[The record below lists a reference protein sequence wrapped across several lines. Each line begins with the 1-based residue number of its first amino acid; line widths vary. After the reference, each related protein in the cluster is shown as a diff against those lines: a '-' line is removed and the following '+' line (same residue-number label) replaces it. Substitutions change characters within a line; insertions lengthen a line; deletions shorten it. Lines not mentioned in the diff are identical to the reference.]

1 MHSWN
6 AVVIEDDPSVREL
19 LEIVLTQSGFDVV
32 TSGDGP
38 SGIEAVRE
46 CQPLLTT
53 CDVSMPGMDGLATA
67 KRIRA
72 FSDTFLIMISAMGE
86 EIDVV
91 QGLEAGADDYV
102 LKPFSPRELRAR
114 VDAMVRRLQAQGRL
128 PDAMPAE
135 TGPTPEPWVASALRE
150 VASETWTPADDPRPA
165 DQVPP
170 SPVSPAAP
178 LSPAVAPSPAG
189 PLRPMAPPHPVSPAT
204 ARPAAPAAAA
214 ASANNDYHPGL
225 TASSAGTTMTAT
237 PSGAVVLEHNGLY
250 VDLETR
256 MVSAGGKTVELT
268 RSEFDLLVTVLESGR
283 RVRSKADLV
292 LALRGQ
298 GHVTSY
304 YVNEADKRSV
314 EVHVANLRRKIG
326 DNATTPTYVETVRG
340 VGYRLAPAQ

>member
-1 MHSWN
+1 
-6 AVVIEDDPSVREL
+6 
-19 LEIVLTQSGFDVV
+19 
-32 TSGDGP
+32 
-38 SGIEAVRE
+38 
-46 CQPLLTT
+46 
-53 CDVSMPGMDGLATA
+53 
-67 KRIRA
+67 
-72 FSDTFLIMISAMGE
+72 MISGMGE

-128 PDAMPAE
+128 PDAAPAAS
-135 TGPTPEPWVASALRE
+135 GSSAEPWVADALRE
-150 VASETWTPADDPRPA
+150 VASESWAPANGSSAPAAAGPVTPA
-165 DQVPP
+165 
-170 SPVSPAAP
+170 
-178 LSPAVAPSPAG
+178 
-189 PLRPMAPPHPVSPAT
+189 T
-204 ARPAAPAAAA
+204 PAAPAAPAAQQAAAPAA
-214 ASANNDYHPGL
+214 ASANTDYHPGL

-256 MVSAGGKTVELT
+256 MVSAEGRTVDLT

-326 DNATTPTYVETVRG
+326 DNATTPTYIETVRG

>member
-1 MHSWN
+1 MQNWN

-19 LEIVLTQSGFDVV
+19 LEIVLTQSGFSVT
-32 TSGDGP
+32 TSGDGQ

-46 CQPLLTT
+46 HQPLLTT

-72 FSDTFLIMISAMGE
+72 FSDTFLIMISGMGE

-128 PDAMPAE
+128 PDAAPAAS
-135 TGPTPEPWVASALRE
+135 GPTTEPWVADALRE
-150 VASETWTPADDPRPA
+150 VVSETWAPADGSPAPGRP
-165 DQVPP
+165 VEPM
-170 SPVSPAAP
+170 SPAAQQ
-178 LSPAVAPSPAG
+178 PATPAAAPA
-189 PLRPMAPPHPVSPAT
+189 APPAPAP
-204 ARPAAPAAAA
+204 AAAPAAAA
-214 ASANNDYHPGL
+214 AASANTDYHPGL

-256 MVSAGGKTVELT
+256 MVSAEGRTVDLT

-326 DNATTPTYVETVRG
+326 DNATTPTYIETVRG
-340 VGYRLAPAQ
+340 VGYRLAPPQ

>member
-1 MHSWN
+1 MQNWN

-19 LEIVLTQSGFDVV
+19 LEIVLTQSGFSVV
-32 TSGDGP
+32 TSEDGP

-46 CQPLLTT
+46 HQPLLTT

-72 FSDTFLIMISAMGE
+72 FSDTFLIMISGMGE

-114 VDAMVRRLQAQGRL
+114 IDAMVRRLQAQGRL
-128 PDAMPAE
+128 PDALPAE
-135 TGPTPEPWVASALRE
+135 TAPAAEPWVASALRE
-150 VASETWTPADDPRPA
+150 VVSETWTPTDNSPAPARDDAP
-165 DQVPP
+165 
-170 SPVSPAAP
+170 PAAP
-178 LSPAVAPSPAG
+178 VAP
-189 PLRPMAPPHPVSPAT
+189 R
-204 ARPAAPAAAA
+204 AAPAAAVNPAAGHPVAPA
-214 ASANNDYHPGL
+214 ASVNSDYHPGL

-237 PSGAVVLEHNGLY
+237 PSGAVVLEHNGLF

-256 MVSAGGKTVELT
+256 MVSADGKTVDLT

-326 DNATTPTYVETVRG
+326 DNATTPTYIETVRG

>member
-1 MHSWN
+1 MQNWN

-19 LEIVLTQSGFDVV
+19 LEIVLTQSGFSVT
-32 TSGDGP
+32 TSGDGL

-46 CQPLLTT
+46 YQPLLTT

-67 KRIRA
+67 KRIRG
-72 FSDTFLIMISAMGE
+72 FSDTFLIMISGMGE

-128 PDAMPAE
+128 PDAV
-135 TGPTPEPWVASALRE
+135 PTESGSTTEPWVADALRE
-150 VASETWTPADDPRPA
+150 VVSESWAPADGPPPLGRPVA
-165 DQVPP
+165 SAPP
-170 SPVSPAAP
+170 
-178 LSPAVAPSPAG
+178 VAPVA
-189 PLRPMAPPHPVSPAT
+189 PAT
-204 ARPAAPAAAA
+204 QQPAAPAVAA
-214 ASANNDYHPGL
+214 ASANTDYHPGL
-225 TASSAGTTMTAT
+225 TSSSAGTTMTAT

-256 MVSAGGKTVELT
+256 MVSADGRTVDLT

-326 DNATTPTYVETVRG
+326 DNATTPTYIETVRG
-340 VGYRLAPAQ
+340 VGYRLAPPQ